1 MNQEILTLL
10 PYTNFGIEVL
20 ELIWLTKYKIS
31 GNTSKKIIRWM
42 LIKMLIRM
50 KYNLLKMIYQSFH
63 IFTCK

>member
-1 MNQEILTLL
+1 MNQEILTHL